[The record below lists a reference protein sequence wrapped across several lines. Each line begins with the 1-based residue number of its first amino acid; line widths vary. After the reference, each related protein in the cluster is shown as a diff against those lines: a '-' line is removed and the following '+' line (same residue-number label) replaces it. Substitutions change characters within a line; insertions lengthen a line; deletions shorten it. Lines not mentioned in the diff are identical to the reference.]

1 MKPQKGSQ
9 FNKHESKNTTFHI
22 LQLSIFHMPISP
34 VRVTQVKIQP
44 ISRPENSPCPFSLQ
58 RCHQHPD
65 RSHYRLHWA
74 TLESHRV
81 IDYELLCGRLMC
93 NIYYSPD
100 LTKAL
105 DPGVLRNAEQVN
117 EQVND

>member
-1 MKPQKGSQ
+1 M
-9 FNKHESKNTTFHI
+9 NAKNAAFHI
-22 LQLSIFHMPISP
+22 LQLSVFHMPISR
-34 VRVTQVKIQP
+34 VRATQVKIQP
-44 ISRPENSPCPFSLQ
+44 ISRPENPPCPFSLQ

-65 RSHYRLHWA
+65 RSRYRLHWA
-74 TLESHRV
+74 TLESHRFTE
-81 IDYELLCGRLMC
+81 YELLCRLGC

-100 LTKAL
+100 LTEAL